1 MDPKPKTNWKKIL
14 TVGVAALVIPGG
26 FIALGA
32 YGITKLYKKYKKQN
46 VPPSGPEERTLPDT

>member
-1 MDPKPKTNWKKIL
+1 MTKKDWKKIVIIGF
-14 TVGVAALVIPGG
+14 TALVIPGG

-46 VPPSGPEERTLPDT
+46 VPSSGSEERNVSDS